1 LTRNWSKNLQMKF
14 LKSIIQFHASVL
26 TNWIVKKKRKI
37 TRRERKGRKTLS
49 DTRIKG
55 FDACVTAGA
64 ILRCR
69 EALRKL
75 PYGGDEIDVGS
86 TRQRS
91 AY

>member
-14 LKSIIQFHASVL
+14 LKSIIRFHASVL
-26 TNWIVKKKRKI
+26 TNWIVKKEENSPGKKEQENAF
-37 TRRERKGRKTLS
+37 RRAYKGYS
-49 DTRIKG
+49 D
-55 FDACVTAGA
+55 AYVTAGA

-86 TRQRS
+86 TRQRF

>member
-1 LTRNWSKNLQMKF
+1 MTRNWSKNLQMKF
-14 LKSIIQFHASVL
+14 LKSIIQFHAGVL
-26 TNWIVKKKRKI
+26 TNWIVKKKESYRVEK
-37 TRRERKGRKTLS
+37 KGQKTLS
-49 DTRIKG
+49 DMRIKG

-75 PYGGDEIDVGS
+75 PYGGDEIDVGP